1 MGRDED
7 AYDFFNKSYDLY
19 SLFWGLNMGLVG
31 TSDVEKAGIVAPKK
45 ESANEPDESA
55 EPKSSGAPSHSD
67 ETAVETADESERK
80 GFFSGLKTAVRKA
93 IDCCIE

>member
-31 TSDVEKAGIVAPKK
+31 TGDVEKAGIVPPKK
-45 ESANEPDESA
+45 ESADDAKKSE
-55 EPKSSGAPSHSD
+55 EPKTSDVPSHS
-67 ETAVETADESERK
+67 EETADESERK

>member
-31 TSDVEKAGIVAPKK
+31 TGDVEKAGIVPPKK
-45 ESANEPDESA
+45 ESDDAGKSA
-55 EPKSSGAPSHSD
+55 EPKSSGTPSQSD
-67 ETAVETADESERK
+67 ETAVEATDENERK